1 MWHSPVGMMPQVPI
15 AAVTCSIPLQDAK
28 AEAFCD
34 ISKNHLRILMSM
46 TVSAQAY
53 PRHSLSRAALI
64 TSGVPIFL
72 LNAFTEV
79 IVYYAAG
86 APPGLLFPPPQTSLL
101 RRSVNAVRAARRLT
115 PQLRMLREG
124 VDDVAPFMRHLIEEP
139 EMGADGKVAFSGMV
153 QFLYDVQTEV
163 WEYLQEQG
171 YGQ

>member
-1 MWHSPVGMMPQVPI
+1 MFSCNGI
-15 AAVTCSIPLQDAK
+15 AATFASVCVFVSEGIN
-28 AEAFCD
+28 C
-34 ISKNHLRILMSM
+34 
-46 TVSAQAY
+46 SAQAY
-53 PRHSLSRAALI
+53 PRHSLSRAALT

-79 IVYYAAG
+79 IVYYMAST
-86 APPGLLFPPPQTSLL
+86 PPDLPFPPPQTSLL
-101 RRSVNAVRAARRLT
+101 RRKVNAVRAARRLT

-139 EMGADGKVAFSGMV
+139 EMGADGKVAFAGMV

-171 YGQ
+171 YGER

>member
-1 MWHSPVGMMPQVPI
+1 MI
-15 AAVTCSIPLQDAK
+15 
-28 AEAFCD
+28 
-34 ISKNHLRILMSM
+34 MS
-46 TVSAQAY
+46 VSAQAY
-53 PRHSLSRAALI
+53 PRHSLSKAALI

-79 IVYYAAG
+79 IVFYTAG
-86 APPGLLFPPPQTSLL
+86 APPELPFPPPQTSLL
-101 RRSVNAVRAARRLT
+101 RRSVNAVRSAQRLT

-139 EMGADGKVAFSGMV
+139 EMGADGKVAFPGMV
-153 QFLYDVQTEV
+153 QFLYDVQMEV